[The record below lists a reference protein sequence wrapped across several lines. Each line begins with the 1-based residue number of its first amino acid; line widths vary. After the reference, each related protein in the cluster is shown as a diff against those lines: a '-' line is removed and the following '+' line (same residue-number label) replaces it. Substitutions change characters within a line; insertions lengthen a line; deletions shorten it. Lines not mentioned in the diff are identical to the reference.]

1 MHTAEHTPPPRDPAS
16 CGQQLGAHIDS
27 QLLRPTHPRLQH
39 HGVTHTVSIQ
49 DTTAPQLH
57 PRVKQPF
64 PLKHRAQPPGWKSK
78 DPPLL
83 PPGPAR
89 PPPLRGRA
97 LPPPTYR
104 LRKEVGQERRDFSR
118 AGRRL
123 KSRSLR
129 PTDLSGSEWK
139 RCWMRMGRR
148 GCRHRC
154 FGALAMPWRLRARFN
169 SRDAS
174 SPSWTLAVSMRQ
186 NWGASGEQGARAVP
200 GRRERLSRSPG
211 QSQEWRR
218 QRGAVHAEGAEA
230 GKGSNR
236 GSRWG

>member
-1 MHTAEHTPPPRDPAS
+1 MQR
-16 CGQQLGAHIDS
+16 Q
-27 QLLRPTHPRLQH
+27 
-39 HGVTHTVSIQ
+39 GVTHTRSSP
-49 DTTAPQLH
+49 DATAPQLH

-64 PLKHRAQPPGWKSK
+64 PLKRRPQPPGWKSK

-89 PPPLRGRA
+89 PPP
-97 LPPPTYR
+97 PTYR
-104 LRKEVGQERRDFSR
+104 RRKEVGQERRDFSS

-123 KSRSLR
+123 QSRSLR

-174 SPSWTLAVSMRQ
+174 SPSWTLGVSMRQ

-200 GRRERLSRSPG
+200 GSEERLSRSPG
-211 QSQEWRR
+211 RSREWRR
-218 QRGAVHAEGAEA
+218 PRGAVRAEGAEA

-236 GSRWG
+236 VSRWG